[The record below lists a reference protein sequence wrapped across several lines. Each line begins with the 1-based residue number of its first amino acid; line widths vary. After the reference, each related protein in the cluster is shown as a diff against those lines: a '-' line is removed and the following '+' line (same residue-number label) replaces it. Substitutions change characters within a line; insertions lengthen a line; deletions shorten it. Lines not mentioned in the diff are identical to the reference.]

1 MRNIQ
6 FITVLLGM
14 FLLIAPMN
22 AIAQFIGFQINGN
35 IKQTSFKFE
44 MVNNLI
50 IVPVVLNDSLTMN
63 FILDTGVRTTLL
75 TNENLDKL
83 EVNYN
88 RPVTISG
95 LGLIR
100 DIKAYVASNVTI
112 RLPGITGRG
121 QTLIVLGED
130 YLNLQSHIGK
140 NVHGVLGYDFIT
152 HFVVKVDYVR
162 KRVTVY
168 DREHFSP
175 PRGYTELPVTI
186 ATGRPYIEASF
197 AQTDGSIGK
206 GKFLL
211 DSGASHSILF
221 EIDKGVEVQLPI
233 KTLQTIVG
241 WGLGGEIQGVLGRVP
256 SFKIGPFELKKVVV
270 SFTSDLKTLAIA
282 GELPRIG
289 SIGGEVLGR
298 FTTIYDYQG
307 NKLYLKRNH
316 QFRRGFEY
324 NMSGIDVT
332 AGGKEFKTFTISH
345 IAVNSPAWVAG
356 MKEGDV
362 IVAINGK
369 GAAEFSLEEINAVFR
384 SAAGSW
390 VTIVVMRNQSF
401 EVFKLRLRRV
411 L

>member
-1 MRNIQ
+1 MSLA
-6 FITVLLGM
+6 FIGILLLSLPLN
-14 FLLIAPMN
+14 LL
-22 AIAQFIGFQINGN
+22 AQFIGFQINGN
-35 IKQTSFKFE
+35 NKQISFRFE

-50 IVPVVLNDSLTMN
+50 IIPVVLNDSLPMN

-95 LGLIR
+95 LGLVR

-112 RLPGITGRG
+112 KLPGITGRG

-168 DREHFSP
+168 ERDHFTP
-175 PRGYTELPVTI
+175 PRKFTELPLTI
-186 ATGRPYIEASF
+186 ATGRPYLEASF
-197 AQTDGSIGK
+197 QQTDGSIGK

-221 EIDKGVEVQLPI
+221 EVDKGVEVQLPQ
-233 KTLQTIVG
+233 KTMPTIIG
-241 WGLGGEIQGVLGRVP
+241 WGLGGEIQGVLGRIP
-256 SFKIGPFELKKVVV
+256 SFKMGPFELKKVVS
-270 SFTSDLKTLAIA
+270 SFTSNLKTLAIA
-282 GELPRIG
+282 GEHPRIG

-298 FTTIYDYQG
+298 YTTIYDYQG
-307 NKLYLKRNH
+307 KRIYLKKNH

-332 AGGKEFKTFTISH
+332 AGGKQFKTFTISH
-345 IAVNSPAWVAG
+345 IAPNSPAAAAG
-356 MKEGDV
+356 MMEGDV

-390 VTIVVMRNQSF
+390 VNIVVMRNQGF